1 MGVVEIEAT
10 QERREGKIW
19 DFGVWAV
26 KEMGME
32 RLLFF
37 TGLVVHIER
46 QTPFV
51 KECMHVIG
59 KLVCRLLILAIWGVF
74 RPFLAQSQPLD
85 LVGQMDMVGHD

>member
-32 RLLFF
+32 RLLFL
-37 TGLVVHIER
+37 TGLVFHRETNALR
-46 QTPFV
+46 Q
-51 KECMHVIG
+51 
-59 KLVCRLLILAIWGVF
+59 GVYA
-74 RPFLAQSQPLD
+74 RYW
-85 LVGQMDMVGHD
+85 